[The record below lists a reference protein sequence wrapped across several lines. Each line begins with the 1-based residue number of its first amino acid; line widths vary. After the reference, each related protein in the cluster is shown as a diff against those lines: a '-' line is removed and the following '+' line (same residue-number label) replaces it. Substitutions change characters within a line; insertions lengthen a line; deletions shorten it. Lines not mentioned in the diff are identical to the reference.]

1 MKMTVWK
8 MNLNPYIEGKDKFPN
23 KTFDPFCF
31 CGLKR
36 VIAIGWLYNG
46 SWNSYD
52 EYINGANKVYA
63 GSSDFKKAFN
73 AFNSLQFGDLV
84 LLNDPTRDKYYVCRV
99 LDDAPKADKCE
110 EFKTYGFSAYR
121 NTTEFYEWC
130 DKSEIH
136 SLGFTK
142 NQCSPTPTI
151 EHICNTELCEKIYAF
166 YKSKTQLV

>member
-1 MKMTVWK
+1 MTVWK

-121 NTTEFYEWC
+121 STSEFYEWC
-130 DKSEIH
+130 DKSEIEKI
-136 SLGFTK
+136 SGFSAS
-142 NQCSPTPTI
+142 QCRTRATV
-151 EHICNTELCEKIYAF
+151 EHIRDTALCEKIYEF